1 MANTFKLV
9 TKAGVTSADTIYTV
23 ASSTTTVVLGVMV
36 GNTTTGQI
44 TATVT
49 LTSDTSNRAGAN
61 DEANQEVELVT
72 NAPIP
77 VGGTLEL
84 LAGNK
89 VVMEATDV
97 LKLTA
102 SSLVGKRFNGD
113 GSTTDFTLDV
123 APGNVLD
130 IEVFVG
136 NVRQDPNSAYTL
148 SGTTLSFTGAPPSGT
163 NNIYVVHQAK
173 SVGTIDVPAGGVA
186 AGSLA
191 TSVLTGQTDIGADIA
206 DADLFLVDDGAGGTL
221 RKTAASRLKTYA
233 GFSVSSITGATEL
246 AAQPALTDEIVLS
259 DAGTLKRLDIKHIS
273 NTPAFMTQLSGNQ
286 SVSTGSFTKITFDTE
301 DLDSDGT
308 FASNRFTPAIAGYYF
323 IFALLAFDEIND
335 GKTGYCAIY
344 KNGSHLFSGTQMT
357 GDNTSM
363 AVAQVNAIVNLDAD
377 DYVEIYGFHNHGSN
391 RNVIGNST
399 TESFFGGFRVT
410 GV

>member
-1 MANTFKLV
+1 MAYVGNPIDTQNTF
-9 TKAGVTSADTIYTV
+9 
-23 ASSTTTVVLGVMV
+23 
-36 GNTTTGQI
+36 Q
-44 TATVT
+44 
-49 LTSDTSNRAGAN
+49 
-61 DEANQEVELVT
+61 
-72 NAPIP
+72 
-77 VGGTLEL
+77 
-84 LAGNK
+84 
-89 VVMEATDV
+89 
-97 LKLTA
+97 
-102 SSLVGKRFNGD
+102 SLVGKRFNGD

-123 APGNVLD
+123 APSSTLD

-148 SGTTLSFTGAPPSGT
+148 SGTTLTFTGAPPSGT

-173 SVGTIDVPAGGVA
+173 SVGTIDVPDDIISGKTLVTADSSADHVLIEDATDGG
-186 AGSLA
+186 
-191 TSVLTGQTDIGADIA
+191 
-206 DADLFLVDDGAGGTL
+206 
-221 RKTAASRLKTYA
+221 LKKALYPS

-286 SVSTGSFTKITFDTE
+286 SLANSTFTKITFDTE

-308 FASNRFTPAIAGYYF
+308 FASNRFTPAVAGYYF
-323 IFALLAFDEIND
+323 IFALLAFDELAD

-344 KNGSHLFSGTQMT
+344 KNGSHFFSGTQMT
-357 GDNTSM
+357 GAGTSM
-363 AVAQVNAIVNLDAD
+363 AVAQVNAILNLDAD
-377 DYVEIYGFHNHGSN
+377 DYVEIYGLHNHGSN